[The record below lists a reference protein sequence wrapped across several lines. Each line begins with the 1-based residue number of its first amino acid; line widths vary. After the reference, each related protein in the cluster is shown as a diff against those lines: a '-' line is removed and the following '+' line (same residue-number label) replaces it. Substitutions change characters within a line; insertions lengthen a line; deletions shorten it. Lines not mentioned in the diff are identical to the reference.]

1 MDQQR
6 GYIGWNTYWFITRTK
21 VGYGFPERRAKMYG
35 NVMKAWDVW
44 KRNENSEKGK
54 MWIQLNGS
62 PATLLRLRKAAK

>member
-1 MDQQR
+1 
-6 GYIGWNTYWFITRTK
+6 
-21 VGYGFPERRAKMYG
+21 MYG